1 MPLDATF
8 DRGSTNI
15 FAREESDEKEDH
27 FRKTRYQTQSLI
39 EKMNKV
45 ISNPIDTKEHKK
57 RHQGTKNLK
66 LSTIAKKNP

>member
-8 DRGSTNI
+8 DKGSTSI
-15 FAREESDEKEDH
+15 FAREENYDKEDH

-45 ISNPIDTKEHKK
+45 ISNPIDMKEHKK
-57 RHQGTKNLK
+57 RFQGSKNLK
-66 LSTIAKKNP
+66 LSTIAKQNP